1 MEQAP
6 SPFCPYL
13 FRLHGDSP
21 LPAACIPAS
30 ARDSEPGRSLPPLG
44 LFPHPASSPASPET
58 APLSTDLTS
67 SSQLWLGSSTTPSAL
82 RLPRAAHPS
91 LRGLTVSGPLPS
103 ASGPAPRP
111 AAHAQARLLTH
122 FLLSPVWQTGEKA
135 EPHGKQR
142 QQLVPHAA
150 PQAGAGPGVR
160 ARGAPGAARLHPL
173 LGEAPAGPV
182 PPAPQ
187 GSAEG
192 PAGPGGEDGAPAA
205 EAAARP
211 AGARRGAGAAAAGA
225 RGRGGRPAAQDG
237 RREPRPEAP
246 AGPRHARLPAR
257 RAGRA
262 APREGPAPPQPAAG
276 AARPGGRREAEGWPS
291 GEGALPGC
299 RWGADSPDRGVR
311 MWSQPFLLGKEGQQ
325 VREAGGPG
333 GEGRGEEEGRQAALS
348 LTLAQVAVF
357 LVDTGDAMSPE
368 LSPET
373 RTKLCALIM
382 MLSSYQILHTS
393 RELEDTDLECLE
405 MFVHV
410 AEVMGRHYGMVPIQR
425 LDLLVRDSPHPS
437 PAGRGPVGDALPRSG
452 KYPRVRELLRGR
464 QARRCLLP
472 APRPPRAGRGRG
484 SPGGECPG
492 GRGPSRPPRDRPPH
506 CQCPPPRS
514 PLLPQ
519 PVLSE
524 RPRRPR
530 GRRLPAAGL
539 RRRGAERGPPA
550 RQEPQPGLRERG
562 APRGPGG
569 RAPAHRA
576 AAGSGNQEPLGLDG
590 AAGARLRLSGGDG
603 RPAAGPAD
611 GGGRQA
617 GVQGVRAAAGRG
629 HQAHLLGAPGAA
641 GHHEEPAVGAEGRR
655 PGPPRCG
662 PAEPGEG
669 AGPGGAGGRAAGPG
683 PRLHGRLHRALLRA
697 PGRRGRGPGRRAHGP
712 GGRRGGRRSRGG
724 GHGGRRGGG
733 WRGRG
738 AGCRPGLPG
747 GGGGGAAAG
756 GGPRAAARGGVT
768 GPRQE
773 EEGGRRREGGGGREG
788 GFPGPPWP
796 TRLSECQI
804 RVAG

>member
-1 MEQAP
+1 MGNSGNSWSLTP
-6 SPFCPYL
+6 PP
-13 FRLHGDSP
+13 RLERG
-21 LPAACIPAS
+21 
-30 ARDSEPGRSLPPLG
+30 
-44 LFPHPASSPASPET
+44 
-58 APLSTDLTS
+58 
-67 SSQLWLGSSTTPSAL
+67 LGSGPGA
-82 RLPRAAHPS
+82 PREPPACTLCSERPPRDRCPPRRRGRRRG
-91 LRGLTVSGPLPS
+91 LRGLEEKMG
-103 ASGPAPRP
+103 
-111 AAHAQARLLTH
+111 RLLRR
-122 FLLSPVWQTGEKA
+122 P
-135 EPHGKQR
+135 
-142 QQLVPHAA
+142 
-150 PQAGAGPGVR
+150 
-160 ARGAPGAARLHPL
+160 
-173 LGEAPAGPV
+173 
-182 PPAPQ
+182 PPALQ
-187 GSAEG
+187 
-192 PAGPGGEDGAPAA
+192 
-205 EAAARP
+205 
-211 AGARRGAGAAAAGA
+211 
-225 RGRGGRPAAQDG
+225 
-237 RREPRPEAP
+237 
-246 AGPRHARLPAR
+246 
-257 RAGRA
+257 
-262 APREGPAPPQPAAG
+262 
-276 AARPGGRREAEGWPS
+276 EAEGWPS

-311 MWSQPFLLGKEGQQ
+311 MWSQPFLLGKEGQ
-325 VREAGGPG
+325 
-333 GEGRGEEEGRQAALS
+333 
-348 LTLAQVAVF
+348 QVAVF

-410 AEVMGRHYGMVPIQR
+410 AEVMGRHYGMVPIQVRPALDSSRSPGPARRLLASGALLFQR

-617 GVQGVRAAAGRG
+617 GVQGVRAAAGEAACGGRG
-629 HQAHLLGAPGAA
+629 VPGGGPWGGPQVRCSGSPLSPQDAATKRIFSALRVLPDTMRSLLSAQKDAVLARHAAALRSPGRARALEALEAELQAQARAFMDAYTVRFCGHLAAVGGALGAGLMGLAGGVGEEEERLQAGDREPLLGA
-641 GHHEEPAVGAEGRR
+641 E
-655 PGPPRCG
+655 
-662 PAEPGEG
+662 
-669 AGPGGAGGRAAGPG
+669 
-683 PRLHGRLHRALLRA
+683 
-697 PGRRGRGPGRRAHGP
+697 
-712 GGRRGGRRSRGG
+712 
-724 GHGGRRGGG
+724 
-733 WRGRG
+733 
-738 AGCRPGLPG
+738 
-747 GGGGGAAAG
+747 
-756 GGPRAAARGGVT
+756 
-768 GPRQE
+768 
-773 EEGGRRREGGGGREG
+773 
-788 GFPGPPWP
+788 
-796 TRLSECQI
+796 
-804 RVAG
+804 

>member
-1 MEQAP
+1 MGNSGNSWSLTP
-6 SPFCPYL
+6 PP
-13 FRLHGDSP
+13 RLERG
-21 LPAACIPAS
+21 
-30 ARDSEPGRSLPPLG
+30 
-44 LFPHPASSPASPET
+44 
-58 APLSTDLTS
+58 
-67 SSQLWLGSSTTPSAL
+67 LGSGPGA
-82 RLPRAAHPS
+82 PREPPACTLCSERPPRDRCPPRRRGRRRG
-91 LRGLTVSGPLPS
+91 LRGLEEKMGRLLRRPPPALQERGAGPEPLLLARVGAGGGPLLRMGAVSRGLKHPL
-103 ASGPAPRP
+103 ARDTPVCLLAVLGAPRP
-111 AAHAQARLLTH
+111 GKALLLRSLLQAL
-122 FLLSPVWQTGEKA
+122 P
-135 EPHGKQR
+135 
-142 QQLVPHAA
+142 
-150 PQAGAGPGVR
+150 GP
-160 ARGAPGAARLHPL
+160 
-173 LGEAPAGPV
+173 
-182 PPAPQ
+182 
-187 GSAEG
+187 
-192 PAGPGGEDGAPAA
+192 
-205 EAAARP
+205 
-211 AGARRGAGAAAAGA
+211 
-225 RGRGGRPAAQDG
+225 
-237 RREPRPEAP
+237 
-246 AGPRHARLPAR
+246 
-257 RAGRA
+257 
-262 APREGPAPPQPAAG
+262 
-276 AARPGGRREAEGWPS
+276 EAEGWPS

-311 MWSQPFLLGKEGQQ
+311 MWSQPFLLGKEGQ
-325 VREAGGPG
+325 
-333 GEGRGEEEGRQAALS
+333 
-348 LTLAQVAVF
+348 QVAVF

>member
-410 AEVMGRHYGMVPIQR
+410 AEVMGRHYGMVPIQVRPALDSSRSPGPARRLLASGALLFQR

-576 AAGSGNQEPLGLDG
+576 AAGSGNQ
-590 AAGARLRLSGGDG
+590 DG

-617 GVQGVRAAAGRG
+617 GVQGVRAAAGEAACGGRG
-629 HQAHLLGAPGAA
+629 VPGGGPWGGPQVRCSGSPLSPQDAATKRIFSALRVLPDTMRSLLSAQKDAVLARHAAALRSPGRARALEALEAELQAQARAFMDAYTVRFCGHLAAVGGALGAGLMGLAGGVVAAGAAVGATGAAVVGGGVGAGLAAALGCLEGEEEERLQAGDREPLLGA
-641 GHHEEPAVGAEGRR
+641 E
-655 PGPPRCG
+655 
-662 PAEPGEG
+662 
-669 AGPGGAGGRAAGPG
+669 
-683 PRLHGRLHRALLRA
+683 
-697 PGRRGRGPGRRAHGP
+697 
-712 GGRRGGRRSRGG
+712 
-724 GHGGRRGGG
+724 
-733 WRGRG
+733 
-738 AGCRPGLPG
+738 
-747 GGGGGAAAG
+747 
-756 GGPRAAARGGVT
+756 
-768 GPRQE
+768 
-773 EEGGRRREGGGGREG
+773 
-788 GFPGPPWP
+788 
-796 TRLSECQI
+796 
-804 RVAG
+804 

>member
-437 PAGRGPVGDALPRSG
+437 PRLSEIWQVPPGPGAAAREAGPPLPPACAEATAGR
-452 KYPRVRELLRGR
+452 
-464 QARRCLLP
+464 Q
-472 APRPPRAGRGRG
+472 
-484 SPGGECPG
+484 
-492 GRGPSRPPRDRPPH
+492 
-506 CQCPPPRS
+506 
-514 PLLPQ
+514 
-519 PVLSE
+519 
-524 RPRRPR
+524 RPREPGRPR